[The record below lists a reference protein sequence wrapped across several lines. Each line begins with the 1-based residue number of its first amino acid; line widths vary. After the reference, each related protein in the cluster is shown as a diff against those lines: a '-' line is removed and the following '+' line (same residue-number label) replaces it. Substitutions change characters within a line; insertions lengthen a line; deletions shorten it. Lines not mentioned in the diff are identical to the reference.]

1 MIDFKI
7 LIKDMKK
14 LKLRLLIHNNDLL
27 NIDRN
32 NKLF

>member
-14 LKLRLLIHNNDLL
+14 LKFCLLIYNNDLL